1 MYENEEYEYKP
12 EKASAETTVTQLEES
27 LSDKPLYS
35 LVNIPNTDNSL
46 ESTENPFLNPA
57 VEKYY
62 RQLYE
67 STKYECLER
76 FDTSFEWTKKEE

>member
-1 MYENEEYEYKP
+1 TSLFIGEHSQYRQLSGKP
-12 EKASAETTVTQLEES
+12 
-27 LSDKPLYS
+27 
-35 LVNIPNTDNSL
+35 
-46 ESTENPFLNPA
+46 ENPFLNPA

-76 FDTSFEWTKKEE
+76 FDTTFEWTKKEE